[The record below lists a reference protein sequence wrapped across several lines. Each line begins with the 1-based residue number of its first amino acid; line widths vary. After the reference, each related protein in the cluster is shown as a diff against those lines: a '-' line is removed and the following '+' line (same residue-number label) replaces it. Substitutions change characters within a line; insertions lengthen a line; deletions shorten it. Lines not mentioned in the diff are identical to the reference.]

1 MNEGEGRELIGRE
14 VVALNR
20 ALIERLGPVV
30 GRAWGAVMNRR
41 FFACE
46 RMGDD

>member
-30 GRAWGAVMNRR
+30 GRAWGRCTESSVLRVRA
-41 FFACE
+41 
-46 RMGDD
+46 GGG